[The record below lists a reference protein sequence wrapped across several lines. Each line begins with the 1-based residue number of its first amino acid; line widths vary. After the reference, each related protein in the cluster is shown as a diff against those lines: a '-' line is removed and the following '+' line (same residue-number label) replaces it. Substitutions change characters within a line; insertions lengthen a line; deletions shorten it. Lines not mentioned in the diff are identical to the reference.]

1 MIPSR
6 RAVRLVCCL
15 AVACVAT
22 GCAQTTGD
30 AARPPAT
37 GTAGSAGAAPDSPTT
52 AGPSP
57 TAGAG
62 PTLPGGTSFTL
73 AEGVERDVCGIGL
86 TVKFIPPSATTGQD
100 DQAFLVGG
108 PVSAVGPS
116 PDQPA
121 PANVAPAIPGAM
133 ATVLGKRFKVD
144 AVDTANHRVTM
155 EALC

>member
-1 MIPSR
+1 MTPSR
-6 RAVRLVCCL
+6 RAVRLAYCL
-15 AVACVAT
+15 ALAGLVA

-30 AARPPAT
+30 ASSPPTAS
-37 GTAGSAGAAPDSPTT
+37 AGSAGTSASATG
-52 AGPSP
+52 AGPSDS
-57 TAGAG
+57 AGAS
-62 PTLPGGTSFTL
+62 PTPPAGTAFTV

-86 TVKFIPPSATTGQD
+86 TVKFIPPSATTGQHD
-100 DQAFLVGG
+100 EAFLVGG
-108 PVSAVGPS
+108 PVSAVDPS

-121 PANVAPAIPGAM
+121 PANVAPAVTGAI